1 MQPILGEWIDHG
13 VSVSIHRGHG
23 GYEVCW
29 PIRSGTTGASGFT
42 ARKEAL
48 DYAEFAARG
57 IRFLREV
64 AHGAALQMDAERKPE
79 PKATTLELVLRDSTT
94 TRWVLIGPGL
104 YILADWIKRGRPFH
118 DSLRRP
124 RAYIEEKYGPVTVE
138 HSIEIKGELATAP
151 YPSEV
156 RNA

>member
-13 VSVSIHRGHG
+13 VSVSI
-23 GYEVCW
+23 
-29 PIRSGTTGASGFT
+29 SGSNGRYAVRYPTQPGTGVAPDFT
-42 ARKEAL
+42 VREEAL
-48 DYAEFAARG
+48 DYAAAIARA
-57 IRFLREV
+57 IRFQREV
-64 AHGAALQMDAERKPE
+64 THGAALQMDAERKPE